1 MNARSDVLA
10 GSPGALAGIR
20 VIDVSRVLAGPFSS
34 MILADHGAEVIKVEP
49 PQGDDTRT
57 WGPPFVQDGPDRQDA
72 SYFLG
77 LNRNKRSLALDLAS
91 PAGRDVLFRL
101 LENADVLLENFKT
114 GTMEKWGLGYEQE
127 LAARFPRLIHCRI
140 SGFGASGPLGGLP
153 GYDAVGQA
161 MTGLMSI
168 NGDPSH
174 GPTRM
179 GVPVVDLATG
189 LYTTIGI
196 LMALQERSRSG
207 AGQYLDMT
215 LYDCGMALLH
225 PHAANY
231 FLNGVQPVPL
241 GNSHPN
247 IVPCDKFSTRT
258 GEIFVVSG
266 NEGQFRKLVIELG
279 RPDIAQDPRFADNA
293 SRLQHKA
300 ELTAL
305 LTEAL
310 RDTDGEALCMRLLE
324 AGVPVG
330 PVLSIDQAL
339 NAPHTAAREMV
350 ARKGDF
356 EAVGTPI
363 KLSRTPGGLRRV
375 PPGFAEHNHEVLKE
389 AGFSDDEIASLI
401 AANVVAKR

>member
-57 WGPPFVQDGPDRQDA
+57 WGPPFVEDGPDRKDA

-91 PAGRDVLFRL
+91 PAGREVLLRL

-114 GTMEKWGLGYEQE
+114 GTMERWGLGYEQE

-168 NGDPSH
+168 NGDPSS

-196 LMALQERSRSG
+196 LMALQERGRSG

-231 FLNGVQPVPL
+231 FLNGVPPKPL

-247 IVPCDKFSTRT
+247 IVPCDKFRTRT
-258 GEIFVVSG
+258 GDIFVVSG
-266 NEGQFRKLVIELG
+266 NEGQFKKLVIELG
-279 RPDIAQDPRFADNA
+279 RPEIAQDPRFADNA
-293 SRLQHKA
+293 SRLKHKD

-305 LTEAL
+305 LTDAL

-324 AGVPVG
+324 SGVPVG

-339 NAPHTAAREMV
+339 AAPHTTARDMV

-375 PPGFAEHNHEVLKE
+375 PPRFAEHNNEVLKE
-389 AGFSDDEIASLI
+389 AGYSDDEIASLLS
-401 AANVVAKR
+401 ANVVSKR